1 MRQRLKKDKNGNNQQ
16 PNKSNKI
23 VKKKNFSLIR
33 LRENKLKP
41 NKLLFGLTFTVGVAA
56 VAMYA
61 LNSNGIKDTPDLV
74 SKFYQFLTLKDF

>member
-1 MRQRLKKDKNGNNQQ
+1 MRQRFKKEKNGSDQI
-16 PNKSNKI
+16 SNKNNRI

-33 LRENKLKP
+33 FRESRLKP
-41 NKLLFGLTFTVGVAA
+41 KKLLFGLTFTVGVAA

-61 LNSNGIKDTPDLV
+61 LNSNGIKETPDLV